1 MIDLT
6 PKLFIAPTIAL
17 AIVGVCYAYNLQST
31 FHKLLFKKFMVAM
44 LGIGFAVNFVWE
56 TSHAPLY
63 QGHRYTINS
72 FSITALA
79 SVADAI
85 MLILLYS
92 IFSLILRDPYW
103 VRRLSVSRI
112 LWVMLVGGTGAV
124 VSEVLHI
131 HAGDWTYAP
140 TMPIIPVANVG
151 ISPVLQ
157 FMIVPLF
164 VYWVSYILLKGKSDS
179 NLTS

>member
-17 AIVGVCYAYNLQST
+17 ALVGICYVYNLKRVI
-31 FHKLLFKKFMVAM
+31 HKQLFGKFMVAM
-44 LGIGFAVNFVWE
+44 SSIGFAVNFTWE
-56 TSHAPLY
+56 TLHAPLY

-72 FSITALA
+72 FSISALA

-92 IFSLILRDPYW
+92 IFSLILKDPYW
-103 VRRLSVSRI
+103 VSRLSLSRI
-112 LWVMLVGGTGAV
+112 LYVALVGGIGAA

-131 HAGDWTYAP
+131 HAGDWTYAT

-157 FMIVPLF
+157 FMIVPLL
-164 VYWVSYILLKGKSDS
+164 VYWTSSFLLRGKSDS

>member
-1 MIDLT
+1 MIDLE
-6 PKLFIAPTIAL
+6 PKLFIVPTIAL
-17 AIVGVCYAYNLQST
+17 AIVGICYVYNLKRAI
-31 FHKLLFKKFMVAM
+31 HKLLFGKFMVAM
-44 LGIGFAVNFVWE
+44 LGIGFAVNFIWE

-63 QGHRYTINS
+63 QGHHYSINS
-72 FSITALA
+72 FSILALA

-92 IFSLILRDPYW
+92 IVSLILKHPYW
-103 VRRLSVSRI
+103 VRRLSVPRI
-112 LWVMLVGGTGAV
+112 LCVMFVGGTGAV

-140 TMPIIPVANVG
+140 TMPIIPLANVG

-157 FMIVPLF
+157 FMIVPLL
-164 VYWVSYILLKGKSDS
+164 VYWISHFLLKGKSDP
-179 NLTS
+179 T

>member
-17 AIVGVCYAYNLQST
+17 AIAGVCYVYNLNRAI
-31 FHKLLFKKFMVAM
+31 HKLLFEKFMVAM
-44 LGIGFAVNFVWE
+44 SSIGFAVNFTWE
-56 TSHAPLY
+56 TLHAPLY
-63 QGHRYTINS
+63 QGHHYTISS
-72 FSITALA
+72 FSILALA

-85 MLILLYS
+85 MIILLYF
-92 IFSLILRDPYW
+92 IFSLILKDPYW
-103 VRRLSVSRI
+103 VRTLSMLRI
-112 LWVMLVGGTGAV
+112 LCLVLVGGTGAA

-131 HAGDWTYAP
+131 NAGDWTYAA

-157 FMIVPLF
+157 FMIVPLL
-164 VYWVSYILLKGKSDS
+164 VYWASLFLLRGKSDS